1 MKVFFDESGQT
12 GCVLQNKKG
21 DLYNDNQRFF
31 VLAGVICRNQQ
42 TEDLLRKRYQDFLNH
57 FGISAE
63 EFKGT
68 DILTKAN
75 NDKLKYFVENLID
88 DENFYVCCYDKIFYL
103 VTMLNMYFLGRDTMI
118 SNPLEYYQFASA
130 LSREKDDL
138 FKEFCKTIENNNSK
152 TRRKNVVPQ
161 RTVWTF
167 TSRTP
172 HGVRGLK

>member
-12 GCVLQNKKG
+12 GCVLQNKNG

-31 VLAGVICRNQQ
+31 VLAGVICRDQG

-57 FGISAE
+57 FGIYAD

-88 DENFYVCCYDKIFYL
+88 EENFYICCYDKIFYL
-103 VTMLNMYFLGRDTMI
+103 ATMLNIYFLGRETMI
-118 SNPLEYYQFASA
+118 SDPLVYYQFASA
-130 LSREKDDL
+130 LSGEKDDL
-138 FKEFCKTIENNNSK
+138 FKEFCKTI
-152 TRRKNVVPQ
+152 
-161 RTVWTF
+161 
-167 TSRTP
+167 
-172 HGVRGLK
+172 